1 MELSLGQILTLFG
14 AAIAAILAGI
24 GSSKGVGLAGETAAG
39 VSTENPEV
47 NSKLLILQLLPG
59 TQGIY
64 GFLIAVIILIN
75 TGFLGAGMKE
85 ISVLQGMAYLA
96 GGLPVGVVGLYSA
109 IRQGKVAASGML
121 MTGQRPEMSGKA
133 ITMTVMVETYAVLSL
148 LTSLLI
154 VISIKL

>member
-1 MELSLGQILTLFG
+1 MELSLGQVLTLFG
-14 AAIAAILAGI
+14 AALAAILAGI

-75 TGFLGAGMKE
+75 TGVLGGTMKE
-85 ISVLQGMAYLA
+85 ISVLQGMAYIA
-96 GGLPVGVVGLYSA
+96 GALPVGVVGWFSA
-109 IRQGKVAASGML
+109 IRQGRVAASGML

-133 ITMTVMVETYAVLSL
+133 ITMAVMVETYAVLAL
-148 LTSLLI
+148 LASFLI
-154 VISIKL
+154 VNSIKL